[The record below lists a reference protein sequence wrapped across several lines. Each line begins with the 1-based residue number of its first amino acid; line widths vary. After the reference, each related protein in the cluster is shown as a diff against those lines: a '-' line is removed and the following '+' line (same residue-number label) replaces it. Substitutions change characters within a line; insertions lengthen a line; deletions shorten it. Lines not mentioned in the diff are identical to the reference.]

1 MRETHIL
8 VQGLVGLARGPA
20 REAFLGRPGVSTVRP
35 NLFLTTLT
43 RLGNFLQRN
52 TAAQPSEEL
61 ALAQPSLPVP
71 GGLEAPEVPTHTR
84 ILGRPV
90 IDTASRR
97 TVKVGLTL
105 AQTLGAP
112 DMDDWVPTSPSTP
125 NSLVSVLYRVCLAG
139 KAYEAHAPDHVV
151 VSLDCPSAIFTA
163 ETFLASVHESL
174 CASGLVPGQL
184 ELGLSESLLLDPSS
198 ETMRRLD
205 TLKQWGVKLA
215 VVDFGARL
223 APLACLERS
232 NIESVVLAPSLVRAV
247 SRSLKS
253 PQYPLALI
261 RAVVEAASFL
271 DVEVVATGIETFDE
285 FKLLQSLG
293 CVHQQGNF
301 FGPLVEAEY
310 HNAWTDQS
318 LSKQSQGIPGI
329 VSN

>member
-1 MRETHIL
+1 M
-8 VQGLVGLARGPA
+8 QGLFGFARGSA
-20 REAFLGRPGVSTVRP
+20 REAFLGCPGVSTVRP
-35 NLFLTTLT
+35 NLLLTTLT

-52 TAAQPSEEL
+52 TVAQPSEEL
-61 ALAQPSLPVP
+61 ALTQPSLPVP
-71 GGLEAPEVPTHTR
+71 GGLEAAEVPTHMR

-105 AQTLGAP
+105 AQTPGSP
-112 DMDDWVPTSPSTP
+112 DPDAWSVSTP
-125 NSLVSVLYRVCLAG
+125 DSLVSVLYRVCLAG
-139 KAYEAHAPDHVV
+139 KAYEAHAPGHVV
-151 VSLDCPSAIFTA
+151 ISLDCPSDIFMA
-163 ETFLASVHESL
+163 ETFLDSVHESL
-174 CASGLVPGQL
+174 CASGLVPGRL
-184 ELGLSESLLLDPSS
+184 ELGLSESLLLDPSP
-198 ETMRRLD
+198 ETMGRLD

-232 NIESVVLAPSLVRAV
+232 DIESVMLAPSLVRAV

-301 FGPLVEAEY
+301 FGPLVEAE
-310 HNAWTDQS
+310 HHSTWKDQS
-318 LSKQSQGIPGI
+318 LSKQSQGLPGFA
-329 VSN
+329 SN